1 MKEKMRKL
9 STVIK
14 KLVGYG
20 IVATLFSGGFIFF
33 AYVIALI
40 LGGDVAALICDVV
53 SNRIVPILIYVSN
66 ICVVLGLI
74 AMYMAGEKAL
84 TPESGSEEFKK

>member
-20 IVATLFSGGFIFF
+20 IVATLFLGGLTFF
-33 AYVIALI
+33 AYVIAI
-40 LGGDVAALICDVV
+40 IIGGDGGATIC
-53 SNRIVPILIYVSN
+53 NIVYNKIIPILIYVTN

-84 TPESGSEEFKK
+84 TPESGSEEY